1 MKKWILFLILS
12 VAASQIFAA
21 ETMRTKAQSLT
32 LPTVQYRDATVQSI
46 LVDIQKQSVELD
58 AEGIGINF
66 VLTIGPDLL
75 NRTLTMTLA
84 KPTVERVL
92 KFIAS
97 TAPIYFQ
104 YEDAAIVVRINT
116 NTTEAA
122 D

>member
-1 MKKWILFLILS
+1 MKKWILFLSLW
-12 VAASQIFAA
+12 VAVSQVFAA
-21 ETMRTKAQSLT
+21 ETMRTKAESLT

-46 LVDIQKQSVELD
+46 LEDLQKQSVELD

-75 NRTLTMTLA
+75 NRKLTMTLA

-122 D
+122 E

>member
-1 MKKWILFLILS
+1 MKKWILFLSLW
-12 VAASQIFAA
+12 VAVSQVFAA
-21 ETMRTKAQSLT
+21 ETMRTKAESLT
-32 LPTVQYRDATVQSI
+32 QPTVQYRDATVQSI
-46 LVDIQKQSVELD
+46 LEDIQKQSVELD

-75 NRTLTMTLA
+75 NRKLTMTLA

-92 KFIAS
+92 KFISS
-97 TAPIYFQ
+97 TAPLYFQ

-122 D
+122 E